1 MKIQD
6 ARATKKPWKVSDYE
20 LVLMASLSLVF
31 LFVFAYLPMF
41 GVMLAFKDG
50 DGEINVLKVL
60 FSGDFVGLKNF
71 REFFSDDKFFK
82 VLRNT
87 LGLNLLMLAIEFPAP
102 IVFALFL
109 NEVRH
114 ERYKKTV
121 QTISTFP
128 HFLSWTIFG
137 GIMLA
142 ISNVNT
148 GILNPVLEF
157 FGLSSSENPV
167 NFASETYTWG
177 MIICSSIIKSV
188 GWGAIIYLAAI
199 TGINPELYEAA
210 TLDGAGRIQ
219 KMLYIT
225 LPSIAPT
232 ITVFFILRLSNM
244 LDNSFEQFYIFQNGV
259 NLEKSEVLTTYIW
272 KVSIGSQQMRY
283 SYASALSLFNSIIGL
298 ILLLLGNFTSKK
310 LTGRG
315 IY

>member
-1 MKIQD
+1 MKTSGPKTI
-6 ARATKKPWKVSDYE
+6 KKTWKVSDYE
-20 LVLMASLSLVF
+20 LVLMASLSLIF

-41 GVMLAFKDG
+41 GVILAFKDG
-50 DGEINVLKVL
+50 DGEINVLKAL
-60 FSGDFVGLKNF
+60 LSSDFVGLKNF

-82 VLRNT
+82 VLKNT

-102 IVFALFL
+102 IIFALFL
-109 NEVRH
+109 NEIRH
-114 ERYKKTV
+114 GGYKKAV

-148 GILNPVLEF
+148 GIINPILEF
-157 FGLSSSENPV
+157 FGLSSPENPV
-167 NFASETYTWG
+167 NLASETYTWG
-177 MIICSSIIKSV
+177 MIICSSIVKSV
-188 GWGAIIYLAAI
+188 GWGSIIYLAAI

-210 TLDGAGRIQ
+210 TLDGAGRFQ

-283 SYASALSLFNSIIGL
+283 SYASALSLFNSVIGL

>member
-1 MKIQD
+1 MTNKN
-6 ARATKKPWKVSDYE
+6 TKTEKKPWKDSDYE

-31 LFVFAYLPMF
+31 LFVFAYLPMA
-41 GVMLAFKDG
+41 GIIIAFKDG
-50 DGEINVLKVL
+50 DGQINVLKTL
-60 FSGDFVGLKNF
+60 LQGDFVGLKNF
-71 REFFSDDKFFK
+71 QEFFSDDKFFK
-82 VLRNT
+82 VLKNT
-87 LGLNLLMLAIEFPAP
+87 LGLNLLMLALEFPTP
-102 IVFALFL
+102 IIFALFL
-109 NEVRH
+109 NEIRH
-114 ERYKKTV
+114 AKYKKTV

-148 GILNPVLEF
+148 GIINPILEI
-157 FGLSSSENPV
+157 FGLSSAKNPV
-167 NFASETYTWG
+167 NLQSSDHTWG
-177 MIICSSIIKSV
+177 LLISTSIIKSM
-188 GWGAIIYLAAI
+188 GWGSIIYLAAI

-210 TLDGAGRIQ
+210 TLDGAGRFQ
-219 KMLYIT
+219 KMIYIT

-283 SYASALSLFNSIIGL
+283 SYASALGLFNSIIGL
-298 ILLLLGNFTSKK
+298 ILLLLGNTVSKK